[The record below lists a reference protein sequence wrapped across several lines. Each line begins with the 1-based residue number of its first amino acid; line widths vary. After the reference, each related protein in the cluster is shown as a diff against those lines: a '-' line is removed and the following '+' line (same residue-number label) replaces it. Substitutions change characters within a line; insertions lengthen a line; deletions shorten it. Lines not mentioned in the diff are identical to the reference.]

1 MIQFMFFIT
10 FSFSF
15 WLNNTSHFYS
25 FTADFFG
32 GGGRKIPAPTSGAP
46 WRNDT
51 AKKCQITIS
60 NNNAILQGELI
71 KLQ

>member
-32 GGGRKIPAPTSGAP
+32 GGG
-46 WRNDT
+46 
-51 AKKCQITIS
+51 AKNPRPHFRRPLAQRYCQKVP
-60 NNNAILQGELI
+60 NNN
-71 KLQ
+71 